1 MRNVI
6 IEDEE
11 EEEEVAENSDVR
23 AVGKPNNY
31 SFDGF
36 EWTDVPQD
44 VQALPAFGE
53 NVGPAVVCSAEMSPM
68 D

>member
-1 MRNVI
+1 M
-6 IEDEE
+6 
-11 EEEEVAENSDVR
+11 
-23 AVGKPNNY
+23 
-31 SFDGF
+31 
-36 EWTDVPQD
+36 PQD